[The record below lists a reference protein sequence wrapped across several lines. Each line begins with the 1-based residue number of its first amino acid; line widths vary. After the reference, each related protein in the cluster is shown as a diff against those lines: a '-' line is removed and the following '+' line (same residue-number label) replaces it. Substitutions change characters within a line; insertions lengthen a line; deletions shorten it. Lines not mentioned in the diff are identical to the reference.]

1 MKFFGL
7 SDIGKVRLEN
17 QDCFDAQDLSHGIL
31 AVVCDGMGGA
41 AAGRVA
47 SELACSS
54 FMAHAAAALEASNG
68 DKIAEA
74 LSAGADKANSV
85 VYTRSMHD
93 AECEGMGTT
102 LVAMY
107 ATPDGV
113 TLLNVGDSGAYRIS
127 SGAMTKLTHDHS
139 LVQELMDLGRLTR
152 EQARKHPRKNII
164 TRVVGGERTVRSDIF
179 EAEATEGDVFLL
191 CSDGLTNAVSD
202 ETIADC
208 CSQKK
213 EPEAICQA
221 LIQAALDAG
230 ARDNVTVVTLIFEKE
245 ATEHEQ

>member
-7 SDIGKVRLEN
+7 SDIGKIRMEN
-17 QDCFDAQDLSHGIL
+17 QDCFAVQALSHGVL

-54 FMAHAAAALEASNG
+54 FMAHAVAALEASNG
-68 DKIAEA
+68 EKIAEA
-74 LSAGADKANSV
+74 LSAAADKANSD
-85 VYTRSMHD
+85 VYTRSMRD

-107 ATPDGV
+107 ANPDGV

-127 SGAMTKLTHDHS
+127 GGTMAKLTHDHS

-179 EAEATEGDVFLL
+179 EAEAAEGDVFLL
-191 CSDGLTNAVSD
+191 CSDGLTNAVTD
-202 ETIADC
+202 EIIADC
-208 CSQKK
+208 CSREK
-213 EPEAICQA
+213 EPEAIGRA
-221 LIQAALDAG
+221 LIDAALDAG